1 MKIKEYP
8 LMTKYFFASPLFIDD
23 YMNVSVDTEEF
34 DRFML
39 LLEKHNI
46 TKDLLDFTKLV
57 DGKNEIVVGVS
68 VADFLHT
75 DELKYD
81 ILTFM
86 MQNRD

>member
-23 YMNVSVDTEEF
+23 YMNVSVNTREF
-34 DRFML
+34 DEFIM
-39 LLEKHNI
+39 LLEKHDI
-46 TKDLLDFTKLV
+46 TKDKLDFTKFV
-57 DGKNEIVVGVS
+57 DGKHEIVVGVS
-68 VADFLHT
+68 VAEFLHT

-86 MQNRD
+86 MKNRD